1 MGETRT
7 WTPENV
13 IVIAL
18 VPLGTL
24 NGSSLGVPR
33 SSVTLVRDSS
43 TEEPKD
49 PSTEPTV
56 ACHVF
61 HHDGTLQPGP
71 EAAEHSYVS
80 LYARV

>member
-7 WTPENV
+7 WTPENDM
-13 IVIAL
+13 VIAL

-24 NGSSLGVPR
+24 NGSSLDIPG

-43 TEEPKD
+43 TEEPND
-49 PSTEPTV
+49 PSTEPMV

-61 HHDGTLQPGP
+61 RPGSKLQPGP

-80 LYARV
+80 LYARM